1 MYWPDY
7 DSKDERIVDKEDGRD
22 WKRGYDSNARE
33 KKMII
38 NEILETLPD
47 DKQKE
52 SLRKLLNSSRIKDIT
67 EYGPCGSR

>member
-1 MYWPDY
+1 
-7 DSKDERIVDKEDGRD
+7 
-22 WKRGYDSNARE
+22 
-33 KKMII
+33 MII

-67 EYGPCGSR
+67 EYGRVVHAEMEAILACARSDIAQKMLNSTVRLSLAITAQNT